1 MRLTRGEFFSKLRR
15 FAAGFQA
22 HGIGLGDRICVHL
35 DNSVENMIALFSI
48 TFTGASVL
56 LSNPVLNENELL
68 FQVDHADATHI
79 LTTPQY
85 AAKVTAVK
93 EKTKAK

>member
-1 MRLTRGEFFSKLRR
+1 MRLTRGEYFSRLRR

-22 HGIGLGDRICVHL
+22 QGIGLGDRVCVHL
-35 DNSVENMIALFSI
+35 DNSVENMVALFSI

-56 LSNPVLNENELL
+56 LSNPALKENELL
-68 FQVDHADATHI
+68 YQVDHADATHI

-85 AAKVTAVK
+85 ATKVSAVK
-93 EKTKAK
+93 EKSES